1 MLGTAEKVTIDKDNT
16 TVVNGAGATDTIE
29 ARVGQI
35 KAQIEN
41 STSDYDK
48 EKLQERLAK
57 LSGGVAVLYVGA
69 PSEVE
74 MKEKKDRVDDA
85 LHATRAAVEE
95 GIVAGGGVALLNT
108 KNSLA
113 SIEAHNADE
122 TTGIQIINSAVEAPL
137 RTIVANSGGEGSVVV
152 AKLLEGDQNFGYNAK
167 EGTYVD
173 MLKEGIIDLKKVTRV
188 ALENA
193 ASVAGMILTTECAL
207 MDIKEDTPAA
217 AGMPPMGGGMPG
229 MM

>member
-1 MLGTAEKVTIDKDNT
+1 M
-16 TVVNGAGATDTIE
+16 
-29 ARVGQI
+29 
-35 KAQIEN
+35 
-41 STSDYDK
+41 
-48 EKLQERLAK
+48 AK

-85 LHATRAAVEE
+85 LHATRAAIEE
-95 GIVAGGGVALLNT
+95 GIVAGGGVALLNAKKCLDKIKAAT
-108 KNSLA
+108 
-113 SIEAHNADE
+113 ADE
-122 TTGIQIINSAVEAPL
+122 TTGVQIIQNAVEAPL

-152 AKLLEGDQNFGYNAK
+152 SKVMEGNDNFGYNAK
-167 EGTYVD
+167 DGTYVD
-173 MLKEGIIDLKKVTRV
+173 MLAAGIIDPKKVTRV

-207 MDIKEDTPAA
+207 VDIKEDAPAA
-217 AGMPPMGGGMPG
+217 PPMGGGMPG